1 MNIGILGAAGY
12 TGCELL
18 RLLRGHPVMVPR
30 VVVGRSEVGVQV
42 SDLFP
47 SLGPA
52 GELVV
57 RSFAESRDELS
68 ACDLV
73 FSALPHGQLGTLLA
87 EESATFAVIPRIVD
101 LASDFRLRDPHGYQ
115 QWYGAAHPCPDE
127 LDRWIYSIP
136 EWHRE
141 RVRGASRVAN
151 AGCFATAFL
160 LAVTPLVRAG
170 LVEAPLSGIGISG
183 SSGAGKGLNA
193 RLHFS
198 HLHEDIVTYRVGSH
212 QHGGEIEQCL
222 TDISAGLWQGPAS
235 LSTVLAPM
243 SRGLQVIVTAP
254 ATPAASE
261 KSVRD
266 ALNDAYRDEPFVIVR
281 EKPPETKHV
290 RGAHRAEI
298 FANYDPRTGLVTAI
312 GVIDNLVKGAAGS
325 AIQNANLMLGLEEV
339 AGLPREGVYP

>member
-30 VVVGRSEVGVQV
+30 AVVGRSEVGVKV
-42 SDLFP
+42 NELFP
-47 SLGPA
+47 SLGRA

-57 RSFAESRDELS
+57 RSFAESRDEL
-68 ACDLV
+68 AQCDLV
-73 FSALPHGQLGTLLA
+73 FSALPHGQLGALLA
-87 EESATFAVIPRIVD
+87 EESETFSAIPRLVD
-101 LASDFRLRDPHGYQ
+101 LASDFRLRDPSGYQ
-115 QWYGAAHPCPDE
+115 QWYGAAHPCPEE
-127 LDRWIYSIP
+127 LAQWIYSIP

-141 RVRGASRVAN
+141 KIRGATRVAN
-151 AGCFATAFL
+151 AGCFATAYL
-160 LAVTPLVRAG
+160 LAAAPLVRAG
-170 LVEAPLSGIGISG
+170 LVAAPLSGVGISG
-183 SSGAGKGLNA
+183 SSGAGKGLSA

-222 TDISAGLWQGPAS
+222 TDISKGLWQGPAS

-261 KSVRD
+261 QTVRD
-266 ALNDAYRDEPFVIVR
+266 ALVEAYSKEPFVVVR

-290 RGAHRAEI
+290 RGAHRAEV

-325 AIQNANLMLGLEEV
+325 AIQNANLMLGIEEE
-339 AGLPREGVYP
+339 AGLPGEGVYP